1 MRIIKK
7 AKLKGKIIV
16 CLCFASLMATGKCV
30 YAAQNYKIYEA
41 DAWLGAG
48 KDIWNISSNRCASLP
63 EWKPQKG
70 EPPLSLGK
78 AASIASEWASSKN
91 HGGDIE
97 SIEVYPVNRSK
108 SGKFTSVFFYA
119 ITLEVA
125 PYQNHISCVVLMD
138 GTVLEP
144 EPRPQKPALKK

>member
-7 AKLKGKIIV
+7 ANLKGKIIV
-16 CLCFASLMATGKCV
+16 CLCFASLMVTCKCV
-30 YAAQNYKIYEA
+30 YAAQYYKIYEA

-48 KDIWNISSNRCASLP
+48 KDVWSISSNRCASLP

-119 ITLEVA
+119 STLEVA
-125 PYQNHISCVVLMD
+125 PYLNHISCVVLMD

-144 EPRPQKPALKK
+144 DPRPQKPALKK